1 LAKTEKTSQPNEL
14 IEVPFTESSPRFKQ
28 MFMYMAGYDDED
40 KFDEEVAK
48 HMTVRGYMDKIRCP
62 TLLAAGE
69 YDPLCPLEDAIE
81 AFEDLRSPKEFWVF
95 ENQHHVLW
103 GMNNI
108 GGLDC
113 HEYVFDWLKT
123 ALQGKGL
130 AKNHSRA
137 AYIKEYGNE
146 PWGQCEWTPTVK
158 SGQAY
163 F

>member
-1 LAKTEKTSQPNEL
+1 
-14 IEVPFTESSPRFKQ
+14 
-28 MFMYMAGYDDED
+28 M
-40 KFDEEVAK
+40 
-48 HMTVRGYMDKIRCP
+48 
-62 TLLAAGE
+62 
-69 YDPLCPLEDAIE
+69 
-81 AFEDLRSPKEFWVF
+81 F

-123 ALQGKGL
+123 VLQGKGL
-130 AKNHSRA
+130 AKGHNRV
-137 AYIKEYGNE
+137 AYIRENGDG

-158 SGQAY
+158 PSQAY